1 MNEISKYWVMIP
13 VGFKEEHR
21 ELFVENC
28 NKVNPSND
36 EKLLISK
43 WEMLVQ
49 RNVLQ
54 VVLDVRTGA
63 TVCSMVSAQFG
74 TFWQLTNNV
83 IKEIT
88 NIKNYTPLTEEEMNS
103 AEAMHYKEYQNG
115 GVTKKEVSNS
125 PRYDVDDILDK
136 ISESGYPSLSE
147 DEKGFLA
154 SLKK

>member
-21 ELFVENC
+21 EAFIENC
-28 NKVNPSND
+28 NKLNSSND
-36 EKLLISK
+36 EKLLSSK

-54 VVLDVRTGA
+54 VVLDSRTGA
-63 TVCSMVSAQFG
+63 TICSMVSQQFG
-74 TFWQLTNNV
+74 TFWQLTNNI

-88 NIKNYTPLTEEEMNS
+88 NIKNFTPLTEEDMADMENIQ
-103 AEAMHYKEYQNG
+103 YQNPNQ
-115 GVTKKEVSNS
+115 NS
-125 PRYDVDDILDK
+125 VGKVDNTPRYDVDDILDK
-136 ISESGYPSLSE
+136 ISSSGYTSLSN
-147 DEKGFLA
+147 DEKDFLA

>member
-13 VGFKEEHR
+13 VGFKEEHK

-28 NKVNPSND
+28 NKINPSND
-36 EKLLISK
+36 YKLFISK

-88 NIKNYTPLTEEEMNS
+88 NIKNYTPLTEEEMDSPEGMYYN
-103 AEAMHYKEYQNG
+103 EYQNG
-115 GVTKKEVSNS
+115 RPNQVSKVPSYN
-125 PRYDVDDILDK
+125 VDDILDK

-147 DEKGFLA
+147 DEKSFLA
-154 SLKK
+154 NLKK

>member
-13 VGFKEEHR
+13 VGFKEEHK
-21 ELFVENC
+21 EAFVENC
-28 NKVNPSND
+28 NKINPTND
-36 EKLLISK
+36 DKLLISK

-88 NIKNYTPLTEEEMNS
+88 NIKNYTPLTEEEMESPEGMYYN
-103 AEAMHYKEYQNG
+103 EYQNG
-115 GVTKKEVSNS
+115 IANKASKKTPTYN
-125 PRYDVDDILDK
+125 VDDILDK
-136 ISESGYPSLSE
+136 ISESGYPSLSV
-147 DEKGFLA
+147 DEKDFLA

>member
-13 VGFKEEHR
+13 VGFKEEHK

-28 NKVNPSND
+28 NKINPSND
-36 EKLLISK
+36 DKLLISK

-63 TVCSMVSAQFG
+63 TVCSMLSAQFG

-88 NIKNYTPLTEEEMNS
+88 NIKNYTPLTEEELNDS
-103 AEAMHYKEYQNG
+103 EGTEFNPSYNINTNRKVNN
-115 GVTKKEVSNS
+115 T
-125 PRYDVDDILDK
+125 PRYDVDDILDN
-136 ISESGYPSLSE
+136 ISKSGYPSLSE
-147 DEKGFLA
+147 DEKSFLA
-154 SLKK
+154 NLKK

>member
-13 VGFKEEHR
+13 VGFKEEHK
-21 ELFVENC
+21 EAFVENC
-28 NKVNPSND
+28 NKINPAND

-88 NIKNYTPLTEEEMNS
+88 NIKNYTPLTEEELNAS
-103 AEAMHYKEYQNG
+103 EGIEFNPSYSVNTNRKVNNA
-115 GVTKKEVSNS
+115 

-147 DEKGFLA
+147 DEKNFLA